1 MRAVLATLLALS
13 LLVAVAVAG
22 PHVHAHAGTDGC
34 AVCVL
39 RHADE
44 PRAEVPD
51 VVPAVH
57 EAGEIA
63 SAPGLPPVTGAP
75 LGAIPGQSPPAAA

>member
-13 LLVAVAVAG
+13 LLVAVAG

>member
-13 LLVAVAVAG
+13 LVVAVAG
-22 PHVHAHAGTDGC
+22 PHVHAHASTEGC

-39 RHADE
+39 RHADASA
-44 PRAEVPD
+44 AELPELA
-51 VVPAVH
+51 PAVH
-57 EAGEIA
+57 EAGEVA

-75 LGAIPGQSPPAAA
+75 LGAVPGQSPPAAA